1 MPLTYRPATTG
12 DIPALEAL
20 IPLSVRG
27 LQAPYYT
34 AGQMEAALGIVF
46 GVDSQLI
53 KDGTYFVAEADG
65 RIVACGGW
73 SKRKTPYGGD
83 AAKAA
88 GEDTLRDPNTE
99 PAMIRAFFVHPD
111 YARKGIGRHFIKLCE
126 TAIIAAGFKSTDIVA
141 TLAGELLYNACGYKS
156 IDRLNI
162 PLPSGEP
169 LAVVRM
175 SRGFGYGDS

>member
-1 MPLTYRPATTG
+1 MPITYRPATTD

-20 IPLSVRG
+20 IPLSVRA

-34 AGQMEAALGIVF
+34 AVQMEAALGTVF

-53 KDGTYFVAEADG
+53 RDGTYFLAEEDG

-73 SKRKTPYGGD
+73 SKRKTSYGGD
-83 AAKAA
+83 AAKTS
-88 GEDTLRDPNTE
+88 EDTLRDPETE

-111 YARKGIGRHFIKLCE
+111 YTRQGIGRHFIKLCE
-126 TAIIAAGFKSTDIVA
+126 AAIIQAGFKSIEIVA
-141 TLAGELLYNACGYKS
+141 TLAGEPLYTACGYKS

-162 PLPSGEP
+162 PLPSGEF

-175 SRGFGYGDS
+175 SSSFR